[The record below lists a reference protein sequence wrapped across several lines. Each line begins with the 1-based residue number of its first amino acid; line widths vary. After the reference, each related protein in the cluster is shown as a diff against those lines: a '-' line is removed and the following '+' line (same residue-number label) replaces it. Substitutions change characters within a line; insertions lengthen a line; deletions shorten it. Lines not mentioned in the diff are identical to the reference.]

1 MVPRDRNVAMLLS
14 DFLHEHE
21 TPFEAVLHPPAFT
34 AQKRARFLHLPGRQ
48 VVKCVLL
55 SSAKGFFV
63 AVLRSTDHIDLQAL
77 GECLGTS
84 LVLATEDELGA
95 YFTDCARGA
104 VTPFGSL
111 YGLRTLLED
120 SILPEDLI
128 LF

>member
-34 AQKRARFLHLPGRQ
+34 AQKRARFLHIPGRQ

-55 SSAKGFFV
+55 ASAKGFYL
-63 AVLRSTDHIDLQAL
+63 AVLRATQHIEL
-77 GECLGTS
+77 ES
-84 LVLATEDELGA
+84 LSNYLEIPVRLANENELA
-95 YFTDCARGA
+95 AQLSDCAPGA

-111 YGLRTLLED
+111 YG
-120 SILPEDLI
+120 
-128 LF
+128 